1 MANSRAVVI
10 SPVIHRDKAAART
23 AGVYN
28 VCKYSQ
34 SEVT

>member
-1 MANSRAVVI
+1 MANGRAVVI
-10 SPVIHRDKAAART
+10 SLVIHRDKAAART

-28 VCKYSQ
+28 MCKYSQ

>member
-10 SPVIHRDKAAART
+10 PPVTPRDKPAART

-28 VCKYSQ
+28 VSKYSQ